1 MVIIYIN
8 LFILKY
14 YLERHTK
21 TIVILWIFFRFLDEF
36 TKDETVAS
44 GEDTSM
50 KADFILDLR
59 S

>member
-1 MVIIYIN
+1 MD
-8 LFILKY
+8 F
-14 YLERHTK
+14 
-21 TIVILWIFFRFLDEF
+21 FFRFLDEF